1 MCRRTVLFGAI
12 LAVLAFA
19 AAASSGCGR
28 DRSADRGRDSESAGT
43 PALGVSGEEQQA
55 AEDLGFPNVATKNT
69 TRVGGADAV
78 ANAAAVARAV
88 FPAETPGSHPGAVAL
103 VDGRDW
109 RVGVAAAVLGSRPV
123 RAPILFSQG
132 RDLPDATRD
141 ALTALAPT
149 GARAAGGAQVI
160 RVGDVARPPGVRTTD
175 LTAKDPFAL
184 ARAVDAFH
192 AATRGQASRRVLV
205 VSADAPAFA
214 VPAAAWAAKA
224 GDPVLFV
231 RRDAVP
237 AQTRAALRSH
247 RRPDIYVLGPPSV
260 VSQEVVSSLRSL
272 GDVVRID
279 GPDPVRNAI
288 AFARFASGSFG
299 WGVVDPGHGL
309 VLANAARPL
318 DAIAATPLSAHG
330 SYGPL
335 LLVAGAER
343 LGPAVE
349 AYLLDIRPGY
359 RSDPVRGVYNHGWIV
374 GDDRALGQSAQARL
388 DELLEIEPVTRP
400 STQGQ
405 QAP

>member
-1 MCRRTVLFGAI
+1 MRRRAVLLGAT
-12 LAVLAFA
+12 LAVLALA
-19 AAASSGCGR
+19 AAASGCGR
-28 DRSADRGRDSESAGT
+28 DRSNDRGGDGGSDGG
-43 PALGVSGEEQQA
+43 PALGVGGDEQQA
-55 AEDLGFPNVATKNT
+55 AEELGFPTIATKNT
-69 TRVGGADAV
+69 TRIGGADAV
-78 ANAAAVARAV
+78 ANAAGVARAV
-88 FPAETPGSHPGAVAL
+88 FPGRTPATRPGAVAL

-109 RVGVAAAVLGSRPV
+109 RVGLAAAVLGSRPV

-132 RDLPDATRD
+132 RELPAATRD

-160 RVGDVARPPGVRTTD
+160 RVGDVARPAALRTTD

-192 AATRGQASRRVLV
+192 AATRGSASRRVVV

-247 RRPDIYVLGPPSV
+247 ERPDIYVLGPSSI
-260 VSQEVVSSLRSL
+260 VSQRVVDSLRSL
-272 GDVVRID
+272 GDVVRI
-279 GPDPVRNAI
+279 GAPDPVRNAI
-288 AFARFASGSFG
+288 AFARFSAGSFG

-330 SYGPL
+330 TYGPL
-335 LLVAGAER
+335 LLVAGGER

-349 AYLLDIRPGY
+349 SYLLDIRPGY

-374 GDDRALGQSAQARL
+374 GNDQALGETAQARL

-400 STQGQ
+400 STQGEQ
-405 QAP
+405 PP